1 MTLKKLIIFICL
13 TGLLCLPAFIIQA
26 APKIHSNGLKPSIA
40 VGFEMMFTEA
50 TEVEYYKFTVVEL
63 VARNL
68 ARSRK
73 ITIGPDKYYRFIE
86 EVAIN
91 NGVPPAL
98 VKAVIHA
105 ESGFDPDAVSSKGAI
120 GLMQVMPSTA
130 DMLGISDPYHPL
142 DNIQAGVKYLKD
154 MLDMFNG
161 NEMLAVAAYNSGPRK
176 VKKYGGVPPYRETR
190 RYVKKVF
197 AYYRS
202 YSKPEES

>member
-1 MTLKKLIIFICL
+1 MTKRLIIFICL
-13 TGLLCLPAFIIQA
+13 AGLLSLPAFLIQA
-26 APKIHSNGLKPSIA
+26 GPKIQSNGLKPSIA
-40 VGFEMMFTEA
+40 AGFERLFTEA

-68 ARSRK
+68 ARSK
-73 ITIGPDKYYRFIE
+73 TVKVGPAKYNRFIE

-105 ESGFDPDAVSSKGAI
+105 ESGFDPNAVSSRGAI
-120 GLMQVMPSTA
+120 GLMQVMPRTA

-142 DNIQAGVKYLKD
+142 DNIQAGVKYLRD
-154 MLDMFNG
+154 MLDMFDG
-161 NEMLAVAAYNSGPRK
+161 NEMLAVAAYNAGPRK
-176 VKKYGGVPPYRETR
+176 VKKYGGVPPYKETR
-190 RYVKKVF
+190 TYVRRVF

-202 YSKPEES
+202 YSKSEEG